1 MAPISNYNSRPA
13 TVWNHGRLVENF
25 KPRPPRSFLSFPFL
39 CCPLPEPFSFR
50 SSLLLHL
57 RDSHCRSYRE
67 QKTTANA
74 RLPVQRTHRHAINS
88 VTRSLES
95 LVASSGLE
103 SGEHTRFNNTYCRTT
118 WLEEKWYPS
127 LGRSTKIN
135 YWWSLDNEPP
145 ENFQRQMIRCKQV
158 FINNKETKKIEKRI
172 QQFFPRFGKMK
183 ILC

>member
-1 MAPISNYNSRPA
+1 MVEFNPCRQITMAPISNYNSRPA
-13 TVWNHGRLVENF
+13 TVWNHGLLVENF

-57 RDSHCRSYRE
+57 RDSHCRLYRE

-103 SGEHTRFNNTYCRTT
+103 SGEHTRFNTLTAG
-118 WLEEKWYPS
+118 P
-127 LGRSTKIN
+127 LGWRKS
-135 YWWSLDNEPP
+135 D
-145 ENFQRQMIRCKQV
+145 IRVSEDRRK
-158 FINNKETKKIEKRI
+158 
-172 QQFFPRFGKMK
+172 
-183 ILC
+183 